1 MLLTILSWI
10 YITAICLIWG
20 NILLSPFKKQI
31 APGHEP
37 DLPIV
42 CLTGLAGIGVFS
54 LAESVFMPLS
64 LAAHFSI
71 LVFAIAYLLF
81 PVNRKRILQ
90 QLSSIRSIK
99 RLPLLLFIVC
109 ALLILIM
116 GTYEI
121 IHPDTLQYHAQAIK
135 VMEQYKAIPGLVHLR
150 YETAMTSMW
159 FTVQAIFR
167 FNFIHPNNYLF
178 INGCVLCWFCL
189 FICLKLTTTDSK
201 QSETKGKINY
211 QFNGWM
217 LLLIFTVIS
226 WTQIRLTAV
235 SASPDFITTLY
246 VWAAFY
252 SFSQT
257 RSNNNRVYTYLTVL
271 FCCSAITIKLSAIA
285 IALLPVLIVFELFT
299 QKKIKHALFITGA
312 SVIMVLPYLVRNII
326 TTGYPLFPST
336 AFNLFNVDW
345 KLSEKEVYAFQHY
358 IKAYARFPVA
368 GYDEAEKALQ
378 LPALEWVFMWWNQ
391 LALPDQLLLCTILAL
406 LLYYL
411 FTLKISIKQQGYTDR
426 AILGVALTGS
436 LIWMISAPATRFG
449 TGFLIPLCYGAGTG
463 LKNVSFIKNLF
474 EDRRLNNILIIPAS
488 LLMAFYIGY
497 RVIYFFKPSQI
508 IFPAGLKK
516 TVYTTTDCKGM
527 KFSVSDNCGFAP
539 SPCVD
544 GGCEHIMLRGTGI
557 SDGFKG
563 K

>member
-1 MLLTILSWI
+1 MLLTLLSWI

-20 NILLSPFKKQI
+20 NIILSPFKKLI
-31 APGHEP
+31 TPGHEP
-37 DLPIV
+37 DIPIV

-64 LAAHFSI
+64 LAAHLSI
-71 LVFAIAYLLF
+71 LVFAIAYFLF
-81 PVNRKRILQ
+81 PTNRKQIIQ
-90 QLSSIRSIK
+90 QLTLIRSIK
-99 RLPLLLFIVC
+99 RLPLLLFTIC

-121 IHPDTLQYHAQAIK
+121 IHPDTLSYHAQAIK

-159 FTVQAIFR
+159 FAVQAIFR

-189 FICLKLTTTDSK
+189 FICLKLSTIDSI
-201 QSETKGKINY
+201 QPYTKGKINY
-211 QFNGWM
+211 QFTGWL

-235 SASPDFITTLY
+235 SASPDFITILY
-246 VWAAFY
+246 IWAAFY
-252 SFSQT
+252 TFSQT
-257 RSNNNRVYTYLTVL
+257 RSNNNSIYTYLAVL
-271 FCCSAITIKLSAIA
+271 FSCTAITIKLSAIG
-285 IALLPVLIVFELFT
+285 IALLPVLIVIKLLT
-299 QKKIKHALFITGA
+299 QKKIKPALFITGA
-312 SVIMVLPYLVRNII
+312 SVIMILPYLVRNII

-336 AFNLFNVDW
+336 AFDLFNFDW
-345 KLSEKEVYAFQHY
+345 KLSEPQVHAFQHY

-378 LPALEWVFMWWNQ
+378 LPTSKWVFMWWSQ
-391 LALPDQLLLCTILAL
+391 LALPDQLLLCAILASS
-406 LLYYL
+406 LYFL
-411 FTLKISIKQQGYTDR
+411 FTLKTSIKQQGYTN
-426 AILGVALTGS
+426 AGILGIALTGS

-449 TGFLIPLCYGAGTG
+449 TGFLIPLCYSVGRS
-463 LKNVSFIKNLF
+463 LKNEPFIKNLF
-474 EDRRLNNILIIPAS
+474 EDRRLSKILIILAGS
-488 LLMAFYIGY
+488 LMAFYIAY
-497 RVIYFFKPSQI
+497 RMIYYFKPSQI
-508 IFPAGLKK
+508 ILPAGLKK
-516 TVYTTTDCKGM
+516 TIYTTVKCREIN
-527 KFSVSDNCGFAP
+527 FSVSDSCGFAP
-539 SPCVD
+539 SPCID
-544 GGCEHIMLRGTGI
+544 GGCGHIMLRGTGI